1 MNILSKYFWS
11 NIKYD
16 IRDFF
21 FPRQKWLMLNVPK
34 HWCDKVELIPIV
46 LFEILVHFVE
56 QEMDSIPWDWQ
67 SEVDAGNTSQEQAD
81 RVKTS
86 EAEIR
91 SVYNYI
97 KFARPDLQVQL
108 DDSFPSLNKRGTFEE
123 LYGETNRLVKCIE
136 ENDEWAMQTIL
147 ANRRALWT

>member
-1 MNILSKYFWS
+1 MK
-11 NIKYD
+11 
-16 IRDFF
+16 
-21 FPRQKWLMLNVPK
+21 NVPK

-56 QEMDSIPWDWQ
+56 QEMDYVAWDWQ

-91 SVYNYI
+91 MVYNYI
-97 KFARPDLQVQL
+97 KFTRPDL
-108 DDSFPSLNKRGTFEE
+108 
-123 LYGETNRLVKCIE
+123 
-136 ENDEWAMQTIL
+136 
-147 ANRRALWT
+147 